1 MYEVLYRS
9 VETFSKYIQTRNV
22 SGTEMAVI
30 LMDLEEFVDYNISVR
45 AFTSVG
51 GGPYSDEVADTTFED
66 GKNFLQ

>member
-9 VETFSKYIQTRNV
+9 LETFSEYIQMRNV

-51 GGPYSDEVADTTFED
+51 GGPYSDEVAVTTFEN